1 MVAWDG
7 AKKTMSSGFQ
17 VLRFADDNPVTVT
30 VREPAPDNTVKAVV
44 DLRKYMADNSLT
56 VDNLHEAAV
65 DMLIEFTDLGVSITV
80 PDWTSTGT
88 EPEI

>member
-1 MVAWDG
+1 
-7 AKKTMSSGFQ
+7 MSSRSSAGYFQ
-17 VLRFADDNPVTVT
+17 VLRFADDHPVTVT

-65 DMLIEFTDLGVSITV
+65 DMLIEFTDLGVSVTV

>member
-1 MVAWDG
+1 M
-7 AKKTMSSGFQ
+7 
-17 VLRFADDNPVTVT
+17 
-30 VREPAPDNTVKAVV
+30 V

-65 DMLIEFTDLGVSITV
+65 DMLIEFTDLGVSVTV